1 MSAKK
6 NYTSAVSFIIIL
18 ATIYW
23 SIASLMPGKI
33 SSLNVPETE
42 FSTERALVHLEKI
55 SKEAHYVG
63 NKNHGKVQK
72 YIKSELEKLDLEI
85 EIQNQIAI
93 NTKWRAGVNTENIIT
108 RIKGSGNGKSLLL
121 LTHYDSAVHSSKGA
135 SDAGSGIVTILEG
148 VRAFLASNPS
158 PKNDIIIVF
167 SDAEEIGLLGAKAF
181 VKNHPWV
188 QNIGLIINF
197 EARGSG
203 GPSFMLMET
212 NGGNKNMV
220 KAFKKANPKYPVA
233 SSLLYS
239 VYKMLPNDTDL
250 TIFREEA
257 DINGFNFA
265 FIDDHFDYHTAQD
278 SYERLDRNSL
288 QHQGEYLMPL
298 LKFFAHEDLDQLNS
312 EEDDVYFNFPGF
324 SLISYPFSWVLPM
337 AMIALIIFIILT
349 ITGLKRRKLSI
360 KEIFIGFIPFIF
372 SLLLTGLIAVYGWK
386 LILKIHPQYMDIL
399 HGFTYNGHFYIT
411 AFVALTLG
419 ITLWIYKKYSKK
431 YSSSNLSIAP
441 ILIWI
446 LINFFLVF
454 YLPGAGF
461 FIIVVFLS
469 LSILAVDLFS
479 NSSQNNKVLLNTFL
493 IIPILILFCPLIQTF
508 PVGLGLNMLA
518 ISTVLTVLV
527 LSLMLPILIT
537 YQSFSKLNRL
547 FFLIAVLSFAS
558 ASFTS
563 GYSEDRKQ
571 PNSIL
576 YILDADKNEADWVSY
591 NHSTD
596 SFTQQFLSDN
606 PENENKFKNSAASK
620 YRTGYKLFN
629 KTKAIELAQPIIDII
644 QDTLIGND
652 RKIELK
658 IIPQRK
664 VNRLEIIASSSVHIK
679 AFEMNGEILYPKNN
693 EQYVFTTER
702 NNHIL
707 TYYFTKENETLNLSL
722 TIPKNEQPELEI
734 LEASYDLFTHPKIKT
749 IIPEIIPRNEIMMP
763 MPFVLNDAII
773 IKKKIEL

>member
-42 FSTERALVHLEKI
+42 FSTERALVHLKEI

-63 NKNHGKVQK
+63 NDNHDKVQK
-72 YIKSELEKLDLEI
+72 YIISQLEI
-85 EIQNQIAI
+85 LGLEVEIQNQIAI
-93 NTKWRAGVNTENIIT
+93 NTKWRAAVDTENIIT

-148 VRAFLASNPS
+148 VRAYLASNPT

-167 SDAEEIGLLGAKAF
+167 TDAEEIGLLGAKGF
-181 VKNHPWV
+181 VKHHPWA
-188 QNIGLIINF
+188 QNIGLALNF

-212 NGGNKNMV
+212 NGGNKNLV
-220 KAFKKANPKYPVA
+220 KAFNQANPKFPVA

-250 TIFREEA
+250 TVFREEV
-257 DINGFNFA
+257 DINGYNFA

-298 LKFFAHEDLDQLNS
+298 LKYFSNADLENLDS
-312 EEDDVYFNFPGF
+312 EEDYVYFNFPGF
-324 SLISYPFSWVLPM
+324 TLINYPFSWVFPM
-337 AMIALIIFIILT
+337 VILAAFIFILLVFI
-349 ITGLKRRKLSI
+349 GVKRKKLSL
-360 KEIFIGFIPFIF
+360 KEISIGFIPILSALF
-372 SLLLTGLIAVYGWK
+372 LTGLVAVYGWK
-386 LILKIHPQYMDIL
+386 LILKIYPQYHDIL
-399 HGFTYNGHFYIT
+399 QGFTYNGHFYIA

-419 ITLWIYKKYSKK
+419 ITLWIYQKFAKKYNAT
-431 YSSSNLSIAP
+431 NLSIAP
-441 ILIWI
+441 IFIWI
-446 LINFFLVF
+446 LLNITVAI

-469 LSILAVDLFS
+469 LIGLSIELFS
-479 NSSQNNKVLLNTFL
+479 RSSNNNKVLFYTLL
-493 IIPILILFCPLIQTF
+493 IIPDLILFCPLIQLF
-508 PVGLGLNMLA
+508 PIGLGLKMMV

-537 YQSFSKLNRL
+537 YKSFSKLNKL
-547 FFLIAVLSFAS
+547 FLLIAFLSFAS

-563 GYSEDRKQ
+563 NYTVDRKQ

-576 YILDADKNEADWVSY
+576 YILDADNNEASWVSY
-591 NHSTD
+591 NNKTD
-596 SFTQQFLSDN
+596 SFTQQFLGENPKYESDS
-606 PENENKFKNSAASK
+606 KNSAASK
-620 YRTGYKLFN
+620 YSTGYKLRKN
-629 KTKAIELAQPIIDII
+629 TQPIDLAQPIIEIV

-652 RKIELK
+652 RKIKLK
-658 IIPQRK
+658 ITPQRK
-664 VNRLEIIASSSVHIK
+664 VNRMEMIANNNIHIK
-679 AFEMNGEILYPKNN
+679 EFEVNGEILNPKNN
-693 EQYVFTTER
+693 EKYVFTTER

-707 TYYFTKENETLNLSL
+707 SYYFTKENEILNIAF
-722 TIPKNEQPELEI
+722 TIPKSENPELEI
-734 LEASYDLFTHPKIKT
+734 LEASYDLFTNPKIKSL
-749 IIPEIIPRNEIMMP
+749 IPEIIPRNEIMMP